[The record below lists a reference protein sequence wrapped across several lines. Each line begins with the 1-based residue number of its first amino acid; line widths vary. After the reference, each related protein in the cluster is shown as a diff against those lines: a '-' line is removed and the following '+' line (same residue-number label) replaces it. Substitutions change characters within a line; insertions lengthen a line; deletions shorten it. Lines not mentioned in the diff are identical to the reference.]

1 MQVSRNSVWPPTGR
15 HERLRQAVTA
25 GFCSNDIDDLLSLN
39 PSAAEWRR
47 LLQWLHV
54 SGLALYFFDRL
65 VSLDLSDRL
74 PPAIHEEL
82 KQAVADNTLRS
93 KAFLEETL
101 RLNRAFQDEGVLYA
115 NLKGITLCPFSVPR
129 MELRSQLDL
138 DFLVDPACA
147 ERARAVLE
155 GCGYRLHA
163 VSGKSM
169 EFKTPGRSNPRLS
182 ELYKVTPHRSVE
194 LHLESEGSPRLH
206 RVEWIQRE
214 GLSIPSL
221 SPIDQYLSQAL
232 HLFKHI
238 RGEFTRLSWFLEFR
252 HHTQARKPDSVFW
265 NDFLSLLQDDKKTAL
280 GYGIAAATSQEL
292 LDEFVPR
299 DVSAVTEPL
308 LSTATRYWITH
319 YSRTALLTDFPGSK
333 LYLLLEGELTRKEAF
348 TGRSVQGALLP
359 RRLPAAINCKPEQDS
374 LAAKLHRLRQQIP
387 YVFFRLRFHLVEGAR
402 YLMASMQWRQFL
414 SGSAQ

>member
-1 MQVSRNSVWPPTGR
+1 MDF
-15 HERLRQAVTA
+15 
-25 GFCSNDIDDLLSLN
+25 FCSNSIDHLQGLN
-39 PSAAEWRR
+39 PSATEWCR

-65 VSLDLSDRL
+65 TSLQLSDRL

-82 KQAVADNTLRS
+82 EQAFTDNTLRS
-93 KAFLEETL
+93 RAFLEETL

-147 ERARAVLE
+147 ERAHAILE
-155 GCGYRLHA
+155 RCGYRLHA

-182 ELYKVTPHRSVE
+182 DLYKVTPHRSVE
-194 LHLESEGSPRLH
+194 LHVEPEGSPRLH
-206 RVEWIQRE
+206 RVEWIRRE
-214 GLSIPSL
+214 GLSMPSL
-221 SPIDQYLSQAL
+221 SPVDHYLSQAL

-252 HHTQARKPDSVFW
+252 HHTEARKADSIFW

-280 GYGIAAATSQEL
+280 GYGIAATTSQEL
-292 LDEFVPR
+292 LDRFVPSH
-299 DVSAVTEPL
+299 VSAVTEPL
-308 LSTATRYWITH
+308 LSMATRYWITR

-333 LYLLLEGELTRKEAF
+333 LYLLLEEELTRKEAF
-348 TGRSVQGALLP
+348 AGRSVQAALLP
-359 RRLPAAINCKPEQDS
+359 RRLPPGINCKPEQDS
-374 LAAKLHRLRQQIP
+374 LSAKLYRLRQQVP